1 MAKRGLTVKQEL
13 FVQEYLEHGNASQ
26 AYRVAYPTSKK
37 WKDSSV
43 WRQAKYT
50 IDLPNVLAR
59 VNSIKEAA
67 ARKIAK
73 KYEVTQ
79 ERLTK
84 EYARIAFLDFSIF
97 FDNQGQLIPIQEMS
111 ADAKASLAGLET
123 VIVGGGDQVDYI
135 KKIKTY
141 DKLKALGD
149 LAKHLGFF
157 KEDNEQGKEK
167 VVIYNNIELPQEMQ
181 NLIPLKR

>member
-1 MAKRGLTVKQEL
+1 MAKRGLTDKQEL

-59 VNSIKEAA
+59 INFIKDAA
-67 ARKIAK
+67 ARKIAQ

-84 EYARIAFLDFSIF
+84 EYARISTDGGEAFSPAFPFKYTGKPFIISVR
-97 FDNQGQLIPIQEMS
+97 S
-111 ADAKASLAGLET
+111 
-123 VIVGGGDQVDYI
+123 
-135 KKIKTY
+135 KK
-141 DKLKALGD
+141 
-149 LAKHLGFF
+149 
-157 KEDNEQGKEK
+157 
-167 VVIYNNIELPQEMQ
+167 
-181 NLIPLKR
+181 